1 MKASYQTI
9 LTVLVLICSLQAV
22 SAEREQAE
30 VAAKAIVDYTGKID
44 GLNIDWSKSIAET
57 AEAARKH
64 AGEKGIFLAF
74 VLKGEQ
80 AAIMPP
86 LALLSHGHTHHE
98 AINSTIKNAD
108 YEFIWPAAESN
119 PDGSWKVTVFV
130 RPRKFLP

>member
-9 LTVLVLICSLQAV
+9 LTVLVLICSLQAA

-30 VAAKAIVDYTGKID
+30 VAAKALVDYTGKID

-64 AGEKGIFLAF
+64 AGEEGIFLAF
-74 VLKGEQ
+74 VLKGER

-86 LALLSHGHTHHE
+86 LALLSHGHTHDE

-108 YEFIWPAAESN
+108 YEFIWPAAEIN